1 MDVAFTLEEAEE
13 ICEDFE
19 DLKDTEFLYEG
30 DMVLVDDVV
39 TVPANDSIQPQKT
52 AAENGYDVV
61 IIASGTPP
69 GNIQYR
75 ISIREYVALKGVSYN
90 FPS

>member
-1 MDVAFTLEEAEE
+1 MNLTFTLEEAEE

-19 DLKDTEFLYEG
+19 DLKDTEFLYGG

-39 TVPANDSIQPQKT
+39 AVPANESLQPQET

-61 IIASGTPP
+61 IIASGAPP
-69 GNIQYR
+69 RNMQYC
-75 ISIREYVALKGVSYN
+75 ISIREYVTLKGVSYN